1 MMATYQS
8 LYPES
13 ISSGIGLI
21 SLLSLSEDIP
31 WANTVDGE
39 DLERLYSIRSG
50 FKTVTAAFTS
60 TPAEHRPDVLLT
72 LFKHRWRRLWDDYNI
87 TYNPLD
93 AYRMSETG
101 TRNTETSDRRDFT
114 HGHTVSE
121 QGTSAGTIGT
131 ESESTLDTTDGVYGF
146 NSSNSVPSATGTEST
161 TSADTETRD
170 LTSSRNVTNAGTD
183 NTVASGTDSE
193 EYQFEKSGNIG
204 YSTPQELLRQDIE
217 LWRETYFDQ
226 VFNDIDSFITI
237 MVY

>member
-1 MMATYQS
+1 MIATYQS

-13 ISSGIGLI
+13 LSNGIGLI
-21 SLLSLSEDIP
+21 SEITSRDGIP
-31 WANTVDGE
+31 WAGAVNVE

-50 FKTVTAAFTS
+50 FKTVTAAFIN
-60 TPAEHRPDVLLT
+60 TPSEHRPDILLT
-72 LFKHRWRRLWDDYNI
+72 LFKHRWKRLWDDYNL

-93 AYRMSETG
+93 AYRVIETG

-131 ESESTLDTTDGVYGF
+131 ESESALDTTDGVYGF
-146 NSSNSVPSATGTEST
+146 NSSSSVPAATGTEST

-183 NTVASGTDSE
+183 NTVSAGTDNE
-193 EYQFEKSGNIG
+193 EYQYEKAGNIG
-204 YSTPQELLRQDIE
+204 YTTPQELLRQDIE
-217 LWRETYFDQ
+217 LWREPYFDQ